1 MTAENTYSLR
11 LIARYVEL
19 AIRWPLFLAML
30 YLRGVAFFLL
40 GGIGGLCA
48 FCFVFV
54 FIFSDKASSSN
65 VLWVFGPISVGAF
78 LIQFFYDSL
87 LMKLSPRDGGLIL

>member
-1 MTAENTYSLR
+1 MTAENTHTLR
-11 LIARYVEL
+11 RIARYVEL
-19 AIRWPLFLAML
+19 AIRWPLFLVML

-54 FIFSDKASSSN
+54 LAFSDKASSSN
-65 VLWVFGPISVGAF
+65 VLWIFGSISTVAF
-78 LIQFFYDSL
+78 LIQFFYDSIL
-87 LMKLSPRDGGLIL
+87 IKLSPRDSGLIF

>member
-11 LIARYVEL
+11 RIARYVEL

-54 FIFSDKASSSN
+54 LVFSEKASNSN
-65 VLWVFGPISVGAF
+65 VLWTFGSISVVAF
-78 LIQFFYDSL
+78 LIQFFYDSIL
-87 LMKLSPRDGGLIL
+87 IKLSPRDSGLIF